1 MTILVA
7 TPTFLRSYIR
17 RCDPGDFAKTEVVIT
32 GAEKLPREVAEAFH
46 AKFGVLPVEGYGTT
60 ELSPVVSTNIP
71 DTRLVSDFQQGN
83 RIGSVGQPLPGI
95 SAKVVD
101 LETGESLGTGKSGM
115 LLVKGPNV
123 MKGYLG
129 QAELTA
135 QVVRDG
141 WYTTGDIA
149 KMDEDGFSISPPAE
163 PVLENRGGNGAAP
176 ARRGGFSE
184 VIGDD
189 GEGSSG
195 RSSPGCRMR
204 RAANGSSSCTRTS
217 ICRTRSA
224 AGWLGRRAAALI
236 PAQDSFLHV
245 DEIPLLGTGKL
256 DLKGVKDLALR
267 LTGAKPPESPEES
280 P

>member
-1 MTILVA
+1 
-7 TPTFLRSYIR
+7 
-17 RCDPGDFAKTEVVIT
+17 
-32 GAEKLPREVAEAFH
+32 LPREVAEAFH

-149 KMDEDGFSISPPAE
+149 KMDEDGFLYITGRQSRFSKIAGEMVPHLRVE
-163 PVLENRGGNGAAP
+163 EVL
-176 ARRGGFSE
+176 SE

-189 GEGSSG
+189 GEGEQ
-195 RSSPGCRMR
+195 
-204 RAANGSSSCTRTS
+204 RTVVTGVPDEKKGERLVVLHTNLDLAPDQ
-217 ICRTRSA
+217 ICRRLA
-224 AGWLGRRAAALI
+224 EAGVPPLWI